1 MDVTEL
7 HQYVSQLR
15 EYIVTLERRIE
26 ALESQVHPTSEPI
39 QSWKKVIPPRT
50 RDLGNGRRGF
60 TRAGINSLM
69 DGLVGAHRRNPETG
83 EWEKI
88 R

>member
-1 MDVTEL
+1 MDVNQL

-15 EYIVTLERRIE
+15 EYIVTLERRI
-26 ALESQVHPTSEPI
+26 ATLEEKGS
-39 QSWKKVIPPRT
+39 PPHT

-60 TRAGINSLM
+60 TRAGINSFM
-69 DGLVGAHRRNPETG
+69 DGLVGTHRKNPETG
-83 EWEKI
+83 DWEKI